1 MSEKINNNDDWIDYF
16 GGASGSGDGNAPAPQ
31 SDDDDWGISNSP
43 SVDATTDDFM
53 ITPGSDSDADQ
64 LAKEGWIC
72 GKNVCQSLVV
82 GDTVRFNET
91 SFDRNNHWHKKSN
104 GCRLNIAKIVS
115 INYDKKGEVK
125 VHFELLES
133 TGDAP
138 LSAGKKYYR
147 YHRNIVRWKC
157 YRKRWDDESLRQEL
171 VDADRQR
178 YEEML
183 ANIREQDGAQ
193 MCNILSKRNDDN
205 KHVTAIDGDEKQRK
219 QNVER
224 LTDEEQIWVTDG
236 WLKDIDK
243 KRLDSHKPKKGWK
256 QMSDTEDR
264 IVEGDIIWFFDPHY
278 TARYP
283 HGKYCGRSII
293 VAKVEKVARK
303 YHHLQLIASTGAPP
317 YINKRKQT
325 FRKKLSTVEYWSF
338 YRLWWN
344 SEYARKDK
352 LSKQIKRQFSSLP
365 EYEEYIQPSQQVESP
380 AEDKKQEPLNNQK
393 TNNLL
398 QEKDFMQNRIDAKQ
412 WLKEQE
418 KIKSDVFVRDGNY
431 YKWLGRRVQTLAQL
445 SNFVLKAEAKIVQGN
460 QWWFEC
466 SAINNSGIIQE
477 QIIIARDDF
486 QSPSALKRV
495 IANDSRFEY
504 YGDSKDTTR
513 IQGLLTNQKPPL
525 KAGTDKLGVH
535 RINDKWIYVEGS
547 RIVGSDGL
555 VNDVVFTKSNLKED
569 DAPTLLQ
576 QPDITQDELV
586 AIAENINRFNEP
598 TIVYPLLGWIGF
610 CLIKERLAKKVNG
623 RNPILLCQGEPG
635 VGKTETISR
644 IVHRIFCSQRPISN
658 IGDMTRFTLAVNGNS
673 SNLVPCFYDEWKES
687 VMTKAMK
694 KTLNSVLLATYNQT
708 NLPRGTTDQTVN
720 DYRFTSPSVIL
731 GEMTIESPSLKH
743 RMLELFFT
751 YKGRSGRETY
761 FRNLCQ
767 LPLGSFG
774 KGLLL
779 HSLSISDEWLNA
791 AFDELYKNVDSSLD
805 DRFAENAALARVGL
819 WLIIDYLNDNGI
831 AADDYAEGYGCI
843 DNVIK
848 ESVAAARITNV
859 DKIISDMSVMSHTRN
874 CSGNWL
880 NVGNHYE
887 IRDGNIYIKIA
898 EAYEAYRRYART
910 NDVSAE
916 MVNKSS
922 FLQQLQGKPYYE
934 GKKTHRIGGMPCNA
948 VCINLSAI
956 PTYVD
961 VNFAA

>member
-1 MSEKINNNDDWIDYF
+1 MSEEINNNDDWIAAF
-16 GGASGSGDGNAPAPQ
+16 GGASDSNDSNAPAPQ
-31 SDDDDWGISNSP
+31 MDDDFVLSQNTGN
-43 SVDATTDDFM
+43 
-53 ITPGSDSDADQ
+53 SDADELQ
-64 LAKEGWIC
+64 TEGWIC
-72 GKNVCQSLVV
+72 AEKSQPLVE

-125 VHFELLES
+125 VHFKLLES

-157 YRKRWDDESLRQEL
+157 YRKRWDDESIRQEL
-171 VDADRQR
+171 VDADCQR
-178 YEEML
+178 YEEIL
-183 ANIREQDGAQ
+183 ANIREQDEAQ
-193 MCNILSKRNDDN
+193 MCNILSKQNDDN
-205 KHVTAIDGDEKQRK
+205 KPVTAIDGDEKQRK

-236 WLKDIDK
+236 WLKDADK
-243 KRLDSHKPKKGWK
+243 QWLANHKPEKGWK
-256 QMSDTEDR
+256 QMNDTEDR
-264 IVEGDIIWFFDPHY
+264 VVEGDIIWFFDPHY

-293 VAKVEKVARK
+293 VAKVEKVAKK
-303 YHHLQLIASTGAPP
+303 YHHLHFIASTGSAP
-317 YINKRKQT
+317 YINKRTKT
-325 FRKKLSTVEYWSF
+325 FRKKFSTVEYWSF
-338 YRLWWN
+338 FRLWWN

-352 LSKQIKRQFSSLP
+352 LGKRLKIKFNSQS
-365 EYEEYIQPSQQVESP
+365 EYEEYIQPSQVDSP

-398 QEKDFMQNRIDAKQ
+398 QEKDFMQNRFDVEK
-412 WLKEQE
+412 WLKDQE
-418 KIKSDVFVRDGNY
+418 KIKGDVFVRDGNY
-431 YKWLGRRVQTLAQL
+431 YKWLGRRAQTLSQL

-547 RIVGSDGL
+547 RIVGSDGF

-569 DAPTLLQ
+569 DVPTLLQ

-586 AIAENINRFNEP
+586 AIAENLNKFNEP
-598 TIVYPLLGWIGF
+598 SIVYPLLGWVGF
-610 CLIKERLAKKVNG
+610 CFLKDRLAYKVNS
-623 RNPILLCQGEPG
+623 RNPILFCQGEPG

-644 IVHRIFCSQRPISN
+644 IVRRIFCSQRPISN
-658 IGDMTRFTLAVNGNS
+658 IGDMTKFTLAANGS
-673 SNLVPCFYDEWKES
+673 RSNFTPTYYDEWKAW
-687 VMTKAMK
+687 VMTKQRVK
-694 KTLNSVLLATYNQT
+694 DLESVILATFNQT
-708 NLPRGTTDQTVN
+708 NLPRGTAEQTVN
-720 DYRFTSPSVIL
+720 EYRFTSPLAIL
-731 GEMTIESPSLKH
+731 GEMTFESVSLKH
-743 RMLELFFT
+743 RMIELFFN
-751 YKGRSGRETY
+751 YKGRSGREAY
-761 FRNLCQ
+761 FKQLCQ
-767 LPLGSFG
+767 LPLEAFG

-779 HSLSISDEWLNA
+779 HMLSIPDNQLDRI
-791 AFDELYKNVDSSLD
+791 FDEQRASVDSSID
-805 DRFAENAALARVGL
+805 GRFADNSALARIGL
-819 WLIIDYLNDNGI
+819 WLILDYLNANGI
-831 AADDYAEGYGCI
+831 ATDDYAEGYGCI

-848 ESVAAARITNV
+848 ESLSAARITNV

-887 IRDGNIYIKIA
+887 IRDGKLLYLKIA

-934 GKKTHRIGGMPCNA
+934 GKKTHRIGGVACNA
-948 VCINLSAI
+948 ICINLSAI
-956 PTYVD
+956 PTYME